1 MQKKRTKVALQYE
14 VLMQTI
20 SNLEATFRGPKGR
33 HLRSVGAQFP
43 RGAEIAIFGFLGY
56 SEAQNGGTDPGV
68 VSFDAET
75 FWLQGVFGRV
85 SIGSERAK
93 IWPFKGEVDHAKS
106 LEADFSEMSAAIGE
120 VKTYLVEGITS
131 YRSAKTR
138 SLCDA
143 REGRYGRSKFWVTVA
158 W

>member
-1 MQKKRTKVALQYE
+1 MVP
-14 VLMQTI
+14 
-20 SNLEATFRGPKGR
+20 NLEGVLWGPKGR
-33 HLRSVGAQFP
+33 HPRLVGAQFP
-43 RGAEIAIFGFLGY
+43 RGAEIAIFGFLGC
-56 SEAQNGGTDPGV
+56 SEAQNGRTDPGV

-85 SIGSERAK
+85 SIGSGRAE
-93 IWPFKGEVDHAKS
+93 IWPFKVEVDHAKR
-106 LEADFSEMSAAIGE
+106 LEADFSEMSGARCK
-120 VKTYLVEGITS
+120 VKTYLVEDILR

-138 SLCDA
+138 SLYDA

>member
-1 MQKKRTKVALQYE
+1 MLTKVRAEYVELVIKKRCLARLLWGSRYT
-14 VLMQTI
+14 
-20 SNLEATFRGPKGR
+20 NPATM
-33 HLRSVGAQFP
+33 GAQFP

-106 LEADFSEMSAAIGE
+106 LEADFSEMYGARCK
-120 VKTYLVEGITS
+120 VKTYLVEDILM

>member
-1 MQKKRTKVALQYE
+1 MLRKVRAEYVELMIKKRCLASLFGGSSYT
-14 VLMQTI
+14 
-20 SNLEATFRGPKGR
+20 NPATM
-33 HLRSVGAQFP
+33 GAQFP

-85 SIGSERAK
+85 SIGSGRAE
-93 IWPFKGEVDHAKS
+93 IWPFKVEVDHAKR
-106 LEADFSEMSAAIGE
+106 LEADFSEMSGAKCK
-120 VKTYLVEGITS
+120 VKTYLVEDVLR

-143 REGRYGRSKFWVTVA
+143 REARYGRSKFWVTVA

>member
-1 MQKKRTKVALQYE
+1 MLTKVRAEYVELMIKKRCLARLFGGLRYT
-14 VLMQTI
+14 
-20 SNLEATFRGPKGR
+20 NPATM
-33 HLRSVGAQFP
+33 GAQFP

-68 VSFDAET
+68 VSFNAET
-75 FWLQGVFGRV
+75 FWLQRVFGRV
-85 SIGSERAK
+85 SIASQRAE
-93 IWPFKGEVDHAKS
+93 IWPFKGKVDHAKS
-106 LEADFSEMSAAIGE
+106 LETDFSEMSGAFSE
-120 VKTYLVEGITS
+120 VKTYLLEDMPR

-138 SLCDA
+138 SLYDA

>member
-1 MQKKRTKVALQYE
+1 MLTKVRAEYVELVIKKRRLASLLWGSSYASLPT
-14 VLMQTI
+14 M
-20 SNLEATFRGPKGR
+20 
-33 HLRSVGAQFP
+33 GAQFP

-56 SEAQNGGTDPGV
+56 SEAQSGATDPGE

-75 FWLQGVFGRV
+75 FWLQGLFGRV
-85 SIGSERAK
+85 SIASQRAEM
-93 IWPFKGEVDHAKS
+93 WPFKGEVDHAKS
-106 LEADFSEMSAAIGE
+106 LQADFSEMSGARCK
-120 VKTYLVEGITS
+120 VKTYLVERITG

>member
-1 MQKKRTKVALQYE
+1 MLTKVRAEYVELVIKKRRLARLLWGSSYASLPTL
-14 VLMQTI
+14 
-20 SNLEATFRGPKGR
+20 
-33 HLRSVGAQFP
+33 GAQFP

-56 SEAQNGGTDPGV
+56 SEAQNGRTGPGE

-106 LEADFSEMSAAIGE
+106 LEADFSEMSGA
-120 VKTYLVEGITS
+120 
-131 YRSAKTR
+131 
-138 SLCDA
+138 
-143 REGRYGRSKFWVTVA
+143 
-158 W
+158 

>member
-1 MQKKRTKVALQYE
+1 MLTKVRAEYVELVIKKRCLARLLWGSSYASPPT
-14 VLMQTI
+14 M
-20 SNLEATFRGPKGR
+20 
-33 HLRSVGAQFP
+33 GAQFP

-56 SEAQNGGTDPGV
+56 SEAQSGERDPGE

-75 FWLQGVFGRV
+75 FWLRGVFGRV
-85 SIGSERAK
+85 SIGSGRAE
-93 IWPFKGEVDHAKS
+93 IWPFKVEVDHAKS
-106 LEADFSEMSAAIGE
+106 LEADFSEMSGARCK
-120 VKTYLVEGITS
+120 VKTYLVEDVLR